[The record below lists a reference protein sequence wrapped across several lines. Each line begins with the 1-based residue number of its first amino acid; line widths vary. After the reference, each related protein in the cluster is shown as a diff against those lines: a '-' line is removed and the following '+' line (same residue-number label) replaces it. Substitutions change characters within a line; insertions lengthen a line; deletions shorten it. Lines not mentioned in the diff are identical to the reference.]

1 MSNPKYLPIPKK
13 IPYNIRMPQHLLD
26 KLNSYAELTGNTT
39 TDVVI
44 GALNDF
50 MKGKIVYND
59 YLPNLNGLSLRLPV
73 ISSEKTEFYNTN
85 LIGENSANDLFNE
98 VSGYEATTED
108 FEILKI
114 PNNLDVFN
122 ETFGY
127 HSFNN
132 NIGTFGNHKGI
143 EFFIIPEVYTDYS
156 IDNDVFDTLYC
167 LYFIVDNHKLKS
179 IELIDYLDAIN
190 IANDNGKVT
199 FKNNLILCINELK
212 ELENKVKDGGFD
224 GAEYSGT
231 GEITNRILDAITII
245 ADKYNSGNIIPLGA
259 NIGDAV
265 VTAKINTHPELY
277 DEFMDDIKDNTE
289 KYVDEIIAERV
300 HNILDYRL
308 SNMEKNVKNDK
319 DDGENTDGNIR
330 VTLK

>member
-13 IPYNIRMPQHLLD
+13 IPYNIRMPQDLLD
-26 KLNSYAELTGNTT
+26 KLNAYAELTGNTT

-50 MKGKIVYND
+50 MKGKIVYNN

-73 ISSEKTEFYNTN
+73 ISDEKTEFYNTN
-85 LIGENSANDLFNE
+85 LIGENSANDLFHE
-98 VSGYEATTED
+98 VLGYKATTED

-114 PNNLDVFN
+114 PNNLDVFS

-132 NIGTFGNHKGI
+132 SIGTFGNHKGI
-143 EFFIIPEVYTDYS
+143 ECVILPDVYLYY
-156 IDNDVFDTLYC
+156 DNESVFDTLYC
-167 LYFIVDNHKLKS
+167 LYFIVNNHKLKS

-190 IANDNGKVT
+190 IANDNGNVT
-199 FKNNLILCINELK
+199 LKNNIISCFNELK

-231 GEITNRILDAITII
+231 DEITNGIVDVITII

-259 NIGDAV
+259 NVGDAV
-265 VTAKINTHPELY
+265 VTAKVNTHPELY

-308 SNMEKNVKNDK
+308 SNMDKNVKNDK
-319 DDGENTDGNIR
+319 GDGENTDGNIR